1 MMTLYS
7 DFIKQGNEV
16 CYYGRKVV
24 VDEILDYT
32 FEEIPT
38 AEELNDT
45 PNLYFAGII
54 YDDLTTETVPVGKL
68 KPLRRVTDLT
78 ERELFEL
85 RRQIR
90 VGSLSYKDYANSLGI
105 ERKYLSDVC
114 DAYLEA
120 IDNNESYEWLTKDT
134 PENFAE
140 YCMDYCCIS

>member
-105 ERKYLSDVC
+105 QEKQGSPY
-114 DAYLEA
+114 
-120 IDNNESYEWLTKDT
+120 
-134 PENFAE
+134 PPQQP
-140 YCMDYCCIS
+140 